1 MGPRWRIAFVS
12 PRWAPDAAGG
22 AEVLSRL
29 LAERLCL
36 RGHTVEALSTCAE
49 DPHTWTNVRPAGTEV
64 VNNVTVRRFPVDP
77 GRLSREFLSI
87 QDRISRGH
95 RVTREDEERWVGGSA
110 VSGELNSYLHRH
122 REEYDA
128 FVFVPYLFGVTWS
141 GSQICPERSLLIP
154 CLHDEPFANL
164 SIYCDMFR
172 RFRGFLFNSPPEMEL
187 AQRLYR
193 VPVDRS
199 FLVSMG
205 FEEKEGCKAESF
217 RRRTG
222 LSDPFLLYAGRR
234 EGGKNTPLLVKYFHT
249 FRRRTG
255 RPLKLV
261 LLGSGETGLVSGD
274 DDILDLGFV
283 PEKDKR
289 DAMAASLAFCQ
300 PSVNESF
307 SIVLMESWL
316 AGRPVLV
323 HGGCNVT
330 RYHAQESNGG
340 LWFEDYLTF
349 EECVRWLLD
358 HPAGADAMAV
368 SGKSY
373 VLRNYSWEHVL
384 RRFEMAL
391 EKSLFSRP

>member
-1 MGPRWRIAFVS
+1 MGGPRWRIAFVS

-36 RGHTVEALSTCAE
+36 RGHAVEALTTCAE
-49 DPHTWTNVRPAGTEV
+49 DPHTWANIRPAGTEV
-64 VNNVTVRRFPVDP
+64 INSVTVRRFPVDP
-77 GRLSREFLSI
+77 GRMPKEFLSI
-87 QDRISRGH
+87 QNRISLGH
-95 RVTREDEERWVGGSA
+95 KVTREDEERWIGGSA
-110 VSGELNSYLHRH
+110 VSDGLNSYLHRH

-128 FVFVPYLFGVTWS
+128 FIFVPYLFGVTWS
-141 GSQICPERSLLIP
+141 GSQICPEKSLLIP
-154 CLHDEPFANL
+154 CLHDEPFAYL
-164 SIYCDMFR
+164 SIYRDMFR
-172 RFRGFLFNSPPEMEL
+172 RFRGFLFNSAPEMEL
-187 AQRLYR
+187 AQRLYQ
-193 VPVDRS
+193 VPEDRS

-205 FEEKEGCKAESF
+205 FEEKGGCNAAGF
-217 RRRTG
+217 RRKTG
-222 LSDPFLLYAGRR
+222 ISDPFLLYAGRR

-261 LLGSGETGLVSGD
+261 LLGSGETGLGGSD
-274 DDILDLGFV
+274 RDEILDLGFV

-289 DAMAASLAFCQ
+289 DAMAACLVFCQ

-323 HGGCNVT
+323 HGSCDVT
-330 RYHAQESNGG
+330 RRHVEESNGG
-340 LWFEDYLTF
+340 LWFDDYLTF
-349 EECVRWLLD
+349 EECVGWFLD
-358 HPAGADAMAV
+358 HPTEADAMAG

-373 VLRNYSWEHVL
+373 VRRNYSWEAVL
-384 RRFEMAL
+384 QRFEKAL
-391 EKSLFSRP
+391 EKSLLS